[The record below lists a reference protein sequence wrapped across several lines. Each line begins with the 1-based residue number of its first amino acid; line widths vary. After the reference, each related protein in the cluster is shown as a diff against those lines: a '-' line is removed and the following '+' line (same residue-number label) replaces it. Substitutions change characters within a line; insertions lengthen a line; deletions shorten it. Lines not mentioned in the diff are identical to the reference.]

1 MTKTGKTPA
10 RRALVEGAW
19 ASRDPAPG
27 RRHLQLRLAK
37 LPTAIPAISWKAQ
50 VRLCT
55 RYRPLMATGN
65 HAHPVVVAM
74 AREWRA
80 FLWAIAT
87 QVPGPPAVER

>member
-27 RRHLQLRLAK
+27 RRHLPLRLAK
-37 LPTAIPAISWKAQ
+37 LPTAIPALSWKAQ

-55 RYRPLMATGN
+55 RERQLMAPGT
-65 HAHPVVVAM
+65 HAHQVVVAM

-80 FLWAIAT
+80 FLWAMA
-87 QVPGPPAVER
+87 QQGARPPQA